1 MMPNMMP
8 GIMMPGFALLWMAI
22 GILLCLALV
31 AALVWLF
38 VRWLNHQKA
47 PTMQPQDSYQMYEQ
61 GYRPQQRTPE
71 TYQEGGLQ
79 YPQAQYEQ
87 PQAQYPQEMPL
98 QQ

>member
-1 MMPNMMP
+1 MMP
-8 GIMMPGFALLWMAI
+8 GIMMPEFALLWMTI
-22 GILLCLALV
+22 GILLCLALM
-31 AALVWLF
+31 ATLVWLF

-71 TYQEGGLQ
+71 TYQEGGQ
-79 YPQAQYEQ
+79 QYPYPQAQYEQ
-87 PQAQYPQEMPL
+87 PQAQYPEEVPL